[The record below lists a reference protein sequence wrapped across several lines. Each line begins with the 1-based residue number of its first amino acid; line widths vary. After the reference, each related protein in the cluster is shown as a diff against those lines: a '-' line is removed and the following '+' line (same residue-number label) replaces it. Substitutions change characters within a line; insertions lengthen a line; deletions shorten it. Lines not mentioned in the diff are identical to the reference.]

1 VTAGSPQPDGSA
13 LAGRIAWR
21 VWRATL
27 IANLVGMGFIAID
40 AATISNVIRSVS
52 TSRLVYMCGVVAI
65 PYFLFCATM
74 GVFHVRRRLRPSMLW
89 LAEGRPPTS
98 DERLQLTAQPR
109 RIAAYPLIYWTLL
122 PVWALP
128 YLHVVVGFKPGA
140 LGLAKVAVAF
150 GLSALISFALSNFL
164 VERELRPVISFAFA
178 QDPPQST
185 KSIGM
190 FGRLVLAWCAACGTP
205 LVAIAV
211 TLVGLTPQ
219 ERASTAPFIW
229 GMSLLGMFAGF
240 LVAAT
245 AARAITDPL
254 YAVRQGMRSVEEGQ
268 LDFELPIDVTGEI
281 GQLQVGFNRMVM
293 GLRER
298 ERVRE
303 VFGRH
308 VGAEVA
314 KRALDDDFG
323 LGGELREA
331 TTMFVDVIAST
342 KLAQTR
348 LPQDVVNQLN
358 EFFEAVIRCVEAE
371 GGLVNQFQGDGV
383 LCVFGAPDDQPDHAA
398 RALRA
403 ARAVRRE
410 IGTRRPG
417 GLDAAIGISSGKV
430 VAGNV
435 GGVHRYEY
443 TVVGDS
449 TNEASRLTERAKP
462 MSSRTLASK
471 TTIDLAGD
479 EASHWE
485 EVGTLPLRGRAEP
498 TIAYEPSL
506 DAQSSPT

>member
-1 VTAGSPQPDGSA
+1 MTADSARPDGAA
-13 LAGRIAWR
+13 LARRIEWR

-27 IANLVGMGFIAID
+27 VANLVGMGFIAID

-52 TSRLVYMCGVVAI
+52 TSRLVFMCGIVAV
-65 PYFLFCATM
+65 PYFLACAGL
-74 GVFHVRRRLRPSMLW
+74 GVLHVRRRIRPAIQW
-89 LAEGRPPTS
+89 LAEHRKPIAE
-98 DERLQLTAQPR
+98 ERLALTAQPR
-109 RIAAYPLIYWTLL
+109 RIATYPLIYWGLL

-128 YLHVVVGFKPGA
+128 YLHYVVGFRPGA
-140 LGLAKVAVAF
+140 LGLVKVAIAF
-150 GLSALISFALSNFL
+150 GLSGLVSFAMSNFL
-164 VERELRPVISFAFA
+164 VERELRPVISVAFA
-178 QDPPQST
+178 EDPPQST
-185 KSIGM
+185 RSIGM
-190 FGRLVLAWCAACGTP
+190 FGRLVLAWCAACATP
-205 LVAIAV
+205 LIAIAV

-229 GMSLLGMFAGF
+229 GMSLLGMLAGL

-254 YAVRQGMRSVEEGQ
+254 RAVREGLRSVEEGE
-268 LDFELPIDVTGEI
+268 LNFELPIEVTGEI
-281 GQLQVGFNRMVM
+281 GQLQVGFNRMVT

-298 ERVRE
+298 ERMRE

-314 KRALDDDFG
+314 KRALDDEFA

-348 LPQDVVNQLN
+348 LPQDVVGQLN
-358 EFFEAVIRCVEAE
+358 EFFEAVIRCVECE

-403 ARAVRRE
+403 ARAVRQE
-410 IGTRRPG
+410 IGSSRPG

-435 GGVHRYEY
+435 GGLNRHEY

-479 EASHWE
+479 EAEHWE

-498 TIAYEPSL
+498 TIAYEPRL
-506 DAQSSPT
+506 DV

>member
-1 VTAGSPQPDGSA
+1 MKAGSQQPDGEA
-13 LAGRIAWR
+13 LARRIEWR

-27 IANLVGMGFIAID
+27 IANLVGMGFIALD

-52 TSRLVYMCGVVAI
+52 TSRLVFMCTVVAL
-65 PYFLFCATM
+65 PYFLFGASM
-74 GVFHVRRRLRPSMLW
+74 GVLHVRRRLGPAIQWM
-89 LAEGRPPTS
+89 AERRTPTA
-98 DERLQLTAQPR
+98 DERLALTAQPR
-109 RIAAYPLIYWTLL
+109 RIAAYPLIYWGLL
-122 PVWALP
+122 PVWSLP
-128 YLHVVVGFKPGA
+128 YLHFVVGFKPGA
-140 LGLAKVAVAF
+140 LGLAKVAIAF
-150 GLSALISFALSNFL
+150 GLSALISFAMSNFL
-164 VERELRPVISFAFA
+164 IERELRPVTSVAFA
-178 QDPPQST
+178 DDPPLST
-185 KSIGM
+185 ESIGL

-219 ERASTAPFIW
+219 ERAATAPFIW
-229 GMSLLGMFAGF
+229 GMCLLGMLAGL

-254 YAVRQGMRSVEEGQ
+254 RAVREGLRSVEKGQ
-268 LDFELPIDVTGEI
+268 LDFEVPIDVTGEI
-281 GQLQVGFNRMVM
+281 GQLQVGFNRMVT
-293 GLRER
+293 GLRDR
-298 ERVRE
+298 EQLRE

-308 VGAEVA
+308 VGPEVA
-314 KRALDDDFG
+314 KRALDAEFG

-331 TTMFVDVIAST
+331 TTLFVDVIAST
-342 KLAQTR
+342 RLAQTR
-348 LPQDVVNQLN
+348 LPQDVVAQLN
-358 EFFEAVIRCVEAE
+358 EFFEAVIRCVECE
-371 GGLVNQFQGDGV
+371 GGHVNQFQGDGV

-410 IGTRRPG
+410 IGTSRPG

-435 GGVHRYEY
+435 GGINRYEY

-471 TTIDLAGD
+471 KTIDLAGD
-479 EASHWE
+479 EATHWE

-498 TIAYEPSL
+498 TVAYEPAL
-506 DAQSSPT
+506 DTLAT

>member
-1 VTAGSPQPDGSA
+1 VTSGSGQPDGAA
-13 LAGRIAWR
+13 LARRIEWR

-27 IANLVGMGFIAID
+27 IANLVGMGFIALD
-40 AATISNVIRSVS
+40 AVTISNVIRSVS
-52 TSRLVYMCGVVAI
+52 TGRLVALCGIVAI
-65 PYFLFCATM
+65 PYFAFGASM
-74 GVFHVRRRLRPSMLW
+74 GVFHVRRRLGPAIRW
-89 LAEGRPPTS
+89 LAEARAPTPE
-98 DERLQLTAQPR
+98 ERLQLTAQPR
-109 RIAAYPLIYWTLL
+109 RIATYPLIYWALL
-122 PVWALP
+122 PVWSLP
-128 YLHVVVGFKPGA
+128 YLHFVVGFKPGP
-140 LGLAKVAVAF
+140 LGLVKVVIAF
-150 GLSALISFALSNFL
+150 GLSALISFAMSNFL
-164 VERELRPVISFAFA
+164 VERELRPVVAYAFA
-178 QDPPQST
+178 DDPPLST
-185 KSIGM
+185 RSIGL

-229 GMSLLGMFAGF
+229 GMSLLGMLAGI
-240 LVAAT
+240 LVAVT
-245 AARAITDPL
+245 AARAITDPIH
-254 YAVRQGMRSVEEGQ
+254 AVRQGMRSVEEG
-268 LDFELPIDVTGEI
+268 ELGVEVPIDVTGEL
-281 GQLQVGFNRMVM
+281 GQLQVGFNRMVT
-293 GLRER
+293 GLRDR
-298 ERVRE
+298 QRVQE

-314 KRALDDDFG
+314 KRALDDEFV

-342 KLAQTR
+342 RLAQTR
-348 LPQDVVNQLN
+348 LPQDVVEQLN

-383 LCVFGAPDDQPDHAA
+383 LCVFGAPDDLSDHAA

-403 ARAVRRE
+403 ARAVRKE
-410 IGTRRPG
+410 IGTARPG

-471 TTIDLAGD
+471 TTIELAGD
-479 EASHWE
+479 EAKHWE

-498 TIAYEPSL
+498 TVAYEPSL
-506 DAQSSPT
+506 DVQSE